1 MLDEERKGK
10 TVTGLPA
17 IRKMV
22 EQEIKLQRDDLEQN
36 KWMIKMQRFATIMN
50 TDVEE
55 MNLEPHPV
63 VRNRKYLPISFMEMA
78 LDQLFF
84 GLWETVNFKWVVISN
99 EVTASMELRV
109 YHPYHKLW
117 ITRTGASATA
127 IMVDKIPDDIKKG
140 MTQVQIN
147 EWALD
152 QSHKKPSAL
161 EMGLFA
167 SLKAECFKNAC
178 LSLGRYFGRDVNR
191 DHQGIFTPVV
201 TDIQEMIKARRDQL
215 SALITECQDQ
225 EIVKSARD
233 EALKVEDSGAIS
245 PKQYEDIMTKY
256 FPTWD
261 QGK

>member
-1 MLDEERKGK
+1 MENNQK
-10 TVTGLPA
+10 VTGLPA

-22 EQEIKLQRDDLEQN
+22 EAEIKLQKDDLEQN
-36 KWMIKMQRFATIMN
+36 KWMLKMQRFATIMN

-55 MNLEPHPV
+55 INLEPHPV
-63 VRNRKYLPISFMEMA
+63 ARGRRYLPISFMEMA

-84 GLWETVNFKWVVISN
+84 GMWETVNFKWLVIAN

-109 YHPYHKLW
+109 YHPYHKTW

-127 IMVDKIPDDIKKG
+127 IMVDKIPDDIKKN
-140 MTQVQIN
+140 MTQVQVN

-161 EMGLFA
+161 EMGMFA

-201 TDIQEMIKARRDQL
+201 TDIQELIQKRRSQL
-215 SALITECQDQ
+215 SALISECQDTD
-225 EIVKSARD
+225 ISDAARKD
-233 EALKVEDSGAIS
+233 ALTAEDSGVAT
-245 PKQYEDIMTKY
+245 PQVYELIMNKY
-256 FPTWD
+256 FPTWN
-261 QGK
+261 QVKEF